1 MSGLSAAIL
10 KNNKLLMLADL
21 RSAHTKK
28 WAEILSDNGFEVHV
42 FGLTQAGEEFR
53 NVTLHPGN
61 IAGDTASAGET
72 SIKKAGYFFELKR
85 LRDLIR
91 KIKPDIVHA
100 HYASSYGL
108 LGALAGRKPFFVS
121 VWGSDV
127 VSFPKK
133 SPLHRK
139 IIEYS
144 LSRAN
149 LVFSTSEFMAD
160 ITRKYTNKGIVITP
174 FGVDISKFS
183 PSLNQNMGNTVRI
196 GTVKTLSSTYGQE
209 YLFRA
214 FASVKSQLP
223 EYSLELELTGEGS
236 DKERLTALA
245 NDLGIGEQTRFNGY
259 VMQDALSAVHQNLD
273 IEVYPTVIE
282 ETFGVST
289 VEAMACGVP
298 CIVSKT
304 GGLQHL
310 VEDGISGFLT
320 PVMDH
325 KALADIL
332 VKLVVDHKLREN
344 AGRAARKRVE
354 DNYDIRKNAE
364 IMIEAYQR
372 VLNKG
377 D

>member
-1 MSGLSAAIL
+1 M